1 MPNFT
6 PNHNLGQAAQA
17 SSRTIF
23 RDGYGIASPTHSI
36 SNSVRDARPDFTPN
50 HNLAQA
56 SPRPELC
63 FGTATAQRLRRIL

>member
-1 MPNFT
+1 
-6 PNHNLGQAAQA
+6 AQA
-17 SSRTIF
+17 SSRTTF

-36 SNSVRDARPDFTPN
+36 SNSVRDAITPN